1 MDIGGLWVKCFTKVL
16 LLVIRKHL
24 GRQTTHIK
32 MYGGVVLVLGY
43 ALLDS
48 MPQSISLVFFIPIFF
63 SPLNNHN

>member
-43 ALLDS
+43 ALLD
-48 MPQSISLVFFIPIFF
+48 
-63 SPLNNHN
+63 